1 MWSIC
6 THICISMALL
16 QTPAYTRLRFG
27 ISAVFRSLWFD
38 YLRTHQQKLAVV
50 VSYAME
56 VYVLPKC
63 TVTTGAVW
71 GSVDRIIA
79 NSTFGLLYCKRGMPS
94 RRNFLYGVNVKNCV
108 WHIWVAS
115 QYAYFAAWLSFTP
128 LKAYVSEILVTL
140 GGSFAAPGPV
150 RKNWR
155 MEAVVA
161 PFLSIIRLKPKKQND
176 KQGPPKIVQSPP
188 PSQSRSC
195 SHRISTASQWVPE
208 NLSASYLS
216 YPL

>member
-63 TVTTGAVW
+63 TVTTGAV
-71 GSVDRIIA
+71 
-79 NSTFGLLYCKRGMPS
+79 
-94 RRNFLYGVNVKNCV
+94 
-108 WHIWVAS
+108 
-115 QYAYFAAWLSFTP
+115 
-128 LKAYVSEILVTL
+128 
-140 GGSFAAPGPV
+140 
-150 RKNWR
+150 
-155 MEAVVA
+155 
-161 PFLSIIRLKPKKQND
+161 
-176 KQGPPKIVQSPP
+176 
-188 PSQSRSC
+188 
-195 SHRISTASQWVPE
+195 
-208 NLSASYLS
+208 
-216 YPL
+216 